1 MPIKFRCQNCR
12 QFLGISRAQAG
23 MVVDCPACGRTLR
36 VPNLDGTVE
45 SLPAPEMDLDDSSLA
60 KALDELASIGKNN
73 VSGSRSQPKSQPGER
88 VEELEPA
95 PQQKPVVLKAQQRA
109 DPVAPPKRVGPA
121 TAESDV
127 TAPAR
132 SPSRELE
139 SLARSPS
146 LMANVE
152 HDTPRQGWLSARHVF
167 LLSCTIG
174 ITAAGVGYVA
184 GRIGGANKDTTG
196 KLPDR
201 NNVSVQ
207 KGNHRGRSGQDP
219 FAAVT
224 IHGRITYK
232 TTEAGSLPDSGARI
246 LVLPAQR
253 KGEAK
258 LSVAGFRVSDSASD
272 FRVAKAVMKELGGAV
287 AIADEKG
294 NYELPLSTAGDYRI
308 LVLSHYQ
315 ARDAE
320 EPIDPELVTL
330 LATYFDRPN
339 QLLGRL
345 RYESIDLR
353 YKGDAPILWDHS
365 FDKSD

>member
-36 VPNLDGTVE
+36 VPNLDGTVQ
-45 SLPAPEMDLDDSSLA
+45 SLPKPEMDLEDSSLV
-60 KALDELASIGKNN
+60 KALDELASIGKSN
-73 VSGSRSQPKSQPGER
+73 VSGSRPQPKSQPAER
-88 VEELEPA
+88 VEELEPI
-95 PQQKPVVLKAQQRA
+95 PQPKPVVLDVPQPVE
-109 DPVAPPKRVGPA
+109 PVAPPKRVGPA
-121 TAESDV
+121 TAKSDV

-146 LMANVE
+146 VMDRV
-152 HDTPRQGWLSARHVF
+152 DQDVPRQGWLSARNVF

-196 KLPDR
+196 KSPDR
-201 NNVSVQ
+201 NNVLAQ
-207 KGNHRGRSGQDP
+207 KGDPRGRSGQDP
-219 FAAVT
+219 FAAAT

-232 TTEAGSLPDSGARI
+232 TTDGGSLPDSGARI

-253 KGEAK
+253 EGEAK

-272 FRVAKAVMKELGGAV
+272 FRVAKSEMKKLGGAV

-294 NYELPLSTAGDYRI
+294 NYELPLSTAGEYRM

-330 LATYFDRPN
+330 LATYFDRPH

-345 RYESIDLR
+345 RYAASELR
-353 YKGDAPILWDHS
+353 YKGDAPITWDHS
-365 FDKSD
+365 FDKED